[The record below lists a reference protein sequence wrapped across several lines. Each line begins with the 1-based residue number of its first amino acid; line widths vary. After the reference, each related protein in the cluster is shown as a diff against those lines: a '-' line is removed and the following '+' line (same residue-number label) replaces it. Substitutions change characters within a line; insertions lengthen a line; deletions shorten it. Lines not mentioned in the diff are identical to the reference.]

1 MTTTSPSASGGMT
14 GWSLFAA
21 IWLVVAGAF
30 NVVDGLT
37 VIHRSNLISDQLFL
51 FSSSTF
57 WGWVLLIVGI
67 VQLVAGFM
75 VFSGN
80 PSGNMLGICVAAFA
94 LFIWFFFVFV
104 APVGALIALVI
115 NGMVIYGLSLGS
127 ARGEY

>member
-1 MTTTSPSASGGMT
+1 MSGWTMFAS
-14 GWSLFAA
+14 

-37 VIHRSNLISDQLFL
+37 VIHRSNLIVDQGFL
-51 FSSSTF
+51 FGGSSF
-57 WGWVLLIVGI
+57 WGWILLIVGI
-67 VQLVAGFM
+67 VQLAAGFM

-104 APVGALIALVI
+104 APIGALIALVI
-115 NGMVIYGLSLGS
+115 NGLVIYGLSVGS
-127 ARGEY
+127 NTEF